1 MNHYLSSYYLLTET
15 VVLFI
20 VNGLARGI
28 LISCMSVVSLDMLG
42 TTGFATGL
50 GLVLCVGGTV
60 VVASGPITGE
70 FQNKNSIL

>member
-1 MNHYLSSYYLLTET
+1 M
-15 VVLFI
+15 VLFI

-70 FQNKNSIL
+70 FKEDDNPDGYYVLYERS